1 MDIITDSYLDFESS
15 SMHAADHDTT
25 FIITEDWDIVQ
36 TQRQLLSVLNK
47 LVNADAE
54 MFRLTKSGVI
64 IKQVIYFRKPSAHW
78 LNWRVVSVSI
88 SSYIPRYSSSVRFL
102 KPPV

>member
-47 LVNADAE
+47 LI
-54 MFRLTKSGVI
+54 LPT
-64 IKQVIYFRKPSAHW
+64 
-78 LNWRVVSVSI
+78 
-88 SSYIPRYSSSVRFL
+88 
-102 KPPV
+102 